1 MATAPLPSR
10 TRSIRKPNAGIDL
23 KSRLNGLNSEQAPD
37 APGGRSRGG
46 GDLVDPTSTRSQSP
60 SKLPMRPPSSSSST
74 SRLTRTGSLSHR
86 AAPAGSQPGDGS
98 MRPPRSVTTRPPLS
112 SSSQSVV
119 NDGSMRPPRSVT
131 TRPPLSSDN
140 SRPSV
145 SRLPPSS
152 DNNRSSVSRPPLSSD
167 NQRAV
172 PLRAG
177 SKTPTESSS
186 TGLQRRPSTTSRHAR
201 TTSTGSAPSI
211 RPPTTRHT
219 RNTSVSQLNSAT
231 TLRPPSETKQAP
243 NPALHRPNFSTLQQH
258 YSPAKSIA
266 PKPTTASLLA
276 APSPSKLP
284 SNVAISAETA
294 RLQAELLQLH
304 LLHRDA
310 TSVQAQWRD
319 SARDKLGQKFETL
332 VRKHEGLVAQE
343 EAQHGKTNAL
353 ALKVWADSGM
363 PGWGLEEKIQVL
375 DEVVTGV
382 WSMGE
387 SGGKYARIV
396 RRFERWMHTVV
407 DIQQGRE
414 RGHLLDGDE
423 VMFIEDIDGSWG
435 DDCRVQARKLEE
447 WRDKL
452 ADLGVV
458 EVKSSLATAVEG
470 CTTLVRGMLKELDIM
485 RRVEKEV
492 MKSEQ
497 VWIKEMINDAEDDED
512 VPVVSGAAWHR

>member
-46 GDLVDPTSTRSQSP
+46 DAIDSARTGSQSP
-60 SKLPMRPPSSSSST
+60 SKLPMRPPSSSTST
-74 SRLTRTGSLSHR
+74 SRLTRTGSISQR
-86 AAPAGSQPGDGS
+86 AAPATTRPGSSDGS
-98 MRPPRSVTTRPPLS
+98 MRPPPPRSVTTRPPLS
-112 SSSQSVV
+112 SQSGA

-140 SRPSV
+140 RP
-145 SRLPPSS
+145 
-152 DNNRSSVSRPPLSSD
+152 SVSRPPLSSD
-167 NQRAV
+167 NQRGA
-172 PLRAG
+172 PLRSG
-177 SKTPTESSS
+177 SKTPTEQSSS

-211 RPPTTRHT
+211 RPPASKHT
-219 RNTSVSQLNSAT
+219 RNTSVTQLSSTT

-310 TSVQAQWRD
+310 ASVQDQWRD
-319 SARDKLGQKFETL
+319 SARNKLGHKFETL

-343 EAQHGKTNAL
+343 EAQHGKINAL

-382 WSMGE
+382 WGMGE

-407 DIQQGRE
+407 DIHQGRE
-414 RGHLLDGDE
+414 RGHLLEGDE

-452 ADLGVV
+452 ADLGEV

-470 CTTLVRGMLKELDIM
+470 YTTLVRGMLEELDTM
-485 RRVEKEV
+485 RRIEKEV
-492 MKSEQ
+492 MMSEQ
-497 VWIKEMINDAEDDED
+497 VWIKEMIADAEDEED
-512 VPVVSGAAWHR
+512 VPVRTGAAWHR

>member
-37 APGGRSRGG
+37 APRGRSRGG
-46 GDLVDPTSTRSQSP
+46 DAIDSARTGSQSP
-60 SKLPMRPPSSSSST
+60 SKLPMRPPSSTTST
-74 SRLTRTGSLSHR
+74 SRLTRTGSPSHR
-86 AAPAGSQPGDGS
+86 AASAS
-98 MRPPRSVTTRPPLS
+98 TRPGS
-112 SSSQSVV
+112 

-140 SRPSV
+140 RP
-145 SRLPPSS
+145 
-152 DNNRSSVSRPPLSSD
+152 SVSRPPLSCD
-167 NQRAV
+167 NQRGA
-172 PLRAG
+172 PLHSS
-177 SKTPTESSS
+177 SKTPTEQSSS

-201 TTSTGSAPSI
+201 TTSIGSAPSI
-211 RPPTTRHT
+211 RPPASKHT
-219 RNTSVSQLNSAT
+219 RNTSVTQLSSTT

-310 TSVQAQWRD
+310 ASVQDQWLD
-319 SARDKLGQKFETL
+319 SARNKLGHKFETL
-332 VRKHEGLVAQE
+332 VRKHGGLVAQE
-343 EAQHGKTNAL
+343 EAQHGQTNAL

-363 PGWGLEEKIQVL
+363 PGCGLEEKIQVL

-382 WSMGE
+382 WRMGE

-407 DIQQGRE
+407 DIHQRRE

-423 VMFIEDIDGSWG
+423 VMFIEDIDGSWS

-452 ADLGVV
+452 ADLGKV

-470 CTTLVRGMLKELDIM
+470 YTTLVRGMLEELDTM
-485 RRVEKEV
+485 RRIEKEV
-492 MKSEQ
+492 MMSEQ
-497 VWIKEMINDAEDDED
+497 VWIKEMISDAGDEED
-512 VPVVSGAAWHR
+512 VPVRSGAAWHR